1 VGCVDVQVCGI
12 VLMTLEHLAHHIP
25 VSFAPISGVLH
36 LTIAVAGQSNYC
48 VDASFLRIRIGHE
61 NSPKTP

>member
-1 VGCVDVQVCGI
+1 
-12 VLMTLEHLAHHIP
+12 MTLEHLAHHIP

-61 NSPKTP
+61 NSQHGVTGADALFVG